1 MIEKIKIKTKLSNQ
15 DRQLPQTMQELVNRY
30 DLENIEVTNKI
41 NELIDY
47 LKEAYKDEKE
57 VVYDEVETW

>member
-1 MIEKIKIKTKLSNQ
+1 MIEKIKIKTKLSNK

-47 LKEAYKDEKE
+47 LKERGI
-57 VVYDEVETW
+57 